1 MTREPDAAA
10 DGALIR
16 ALPPDMRRA
25 EVVRYLHAHAG
36 ASIAELARLTGVSAV
51 TIHRD
56 LDRLASAG
64 LVERIQGGAR
74 VLGGVAEVSNWAW
87 RRQHAQAEKRAIAVH
102 AASLV
107 EAGTTIFVD
116 SSSTGLAFAEQLAR
130 RRGLGLTLVTNSP
143 AIAYW
148 LDAPSIHVVVT
159 PGELHQELRLI
170 GGHWTVEFLTKLKF
184 AASFISGAS
193 LHHEQ
198 GLGSMTRSLADIVST
213 ARAGSAQTV
222 ALVDSSKFGRTS
234 LLQIARLDELDLIV
248 TDHLLPSG
256 VQKEFARAGAR
267 LAVARS
273 AGAVASL
280 EPAT

>member
-1 MTREPDAAA
+1 VRREPEAAP
-10 DGALIR
+10 DRALIR
-16 ALPPDMRRA
+16 AVPPDMRRGA
-25 EVVRYLHAHAG
+25 VVRYLRENAG
-36 ASIAELARLTGVSAV
+36 ATIAELARLTGVSAV

-56 LDRLASAG
+56 LDRLARAG

-74 VLGGVAEVSNWAW
+74 VLGGVAEVSNWAR

-107 EAGTTIFVD
+107 EAGMTIFVD
-116 SSSTGLAFAEQLAR
+116 SSSTCLAFAEQLAR

-143 AIAYW
+143 AIAYR

-184 AASFISGAS
+184 AISFISGAS
-193 LHHEQ
+193 LHREQ
-198 GLGSMTRSLADIVST
+198 GLGSMTRSLADIISA
-213 ARAGSAQTV
+213 ARAASAQTV
-222 ALVDSSKFGRTS
+222 ALVDSSKFGGTS

-248 TDHLLPSG
+248 TDHLLPAA
-256 VQKEFARAGAR
+256 VQEDFERAGAQ

-273 AGAVASL
+273 TGAVAPL